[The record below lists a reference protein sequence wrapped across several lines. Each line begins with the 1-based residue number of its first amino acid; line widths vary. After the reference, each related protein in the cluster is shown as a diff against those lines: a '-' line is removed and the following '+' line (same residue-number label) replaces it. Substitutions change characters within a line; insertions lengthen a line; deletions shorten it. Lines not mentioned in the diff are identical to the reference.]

1 MARSDVET
9 VERKI
14 TSPPEAIFALLT
26 DARRHRD
33 IDGSGSVVE
42 ARGESEPLALGSVF
56 GMSMRLGIRYAT
68 ANTVTEF
75 EPNRRIAWQTR
86 PTAFYGRFSGGRTWR
101 YELEPVDGG
110 TLVRET
116 WDVSTEAPFTRPL
129 VRRAAKMTR
138 RNMEQTLERIEGLVA
153 QE

>member
-14 TSPPEAIFALLT
+14 GSPPEAIFALIA

-42 ARGESEPLALGSVF
+42 AKEGSEPLALGSVF
-56 GMSMRLGIRYAT
+56 GMSMRIGIPYST

-75 EPNRRIAWQTR
+75 EPDRRIAWQTR
-86 PTAFYGRFSGGRTWR
+86 PRRFYGRFTGGRTWR

-110 TLVRET
+110 TIVRET
-116 WDVSTEAPFTRPL
+116 WDISTEAALTRPL
-129 VRRAAKMTR
+129 IRRAAKVTR
-138 RNMEQTLERIEGLVA
+138 RNMEQTLERIDKLVTKV
-153 QE
+153 

>member
-1 MARSDVET
+1 

-14 TSPPEAIFALLT
+14 ASPPEAIFALIA

-42 ARGESEPLALGSVF
+42 ATGESAPLGLGSVF
-56 GMSMRLGIRYAT
+56 GMSMHLGIRYKT

-75 EPNRRIAWQTR
+75 EPDRRIAWQTR
-86 PTAFYGRFSGGRTWR
+86 PTAFYGSFTGGRTWR

-110 TLVRET
+110 TIVRET
-116 WDVSTEAPFTRPL
+116 WDVSTEAPLTRPL
-129 VRRAAKMTR
+129 IRRAAKVTR
-138 RNMEQTLERIEGLVA
+138 RNMEQTLERIEKLVTKT
-153 QE
+153 